1 MRPQAPMFL
10 NKSFSRVL
18 SMPTFSLRR
27 AAWLA
32 LLTSAIALA
41 ACNQP
46 DAPPDQ
52 AKAAP
57 PAKGKAASS
66 QEAGEKENA
75 EKESKEA
82 GEAGLLRLSAEEIET
97 AGIRVEDLKMKPVAD
112 QVVLTA
118 TIRANQDRIAHI
130 APRVSAR
137 VAKSIVNLGDSVK
150 AGQALAVL
158 DSLELGEAH
167 SAYRQAQSQFAL
179 AKADF
184 ERAEKLKVDEI
195 IPEKDYLRARS
206 EYEKA
211 RAAWRAADDRLRL
224 LDGEHR
230 DSDQGPTSLFPLR
243 APFAGTVIEKRAVVG
258 ELAQPDKSLFTV
270 ADLSTLWIEAN
281 LFEKDL
287 SRVRLGARAIVTV
300 SAYPEETFQ
309 GRLTYISSTVDKE
322 TRAVPARVEVPNP
335 DRRLKPEMFAT
346 AAIATGGATSALT
359 LPQSAVL
366 LVNGQP
372 MAFVREEGG
381 FEPRAVE
388 LGEKVGS
395 RVIIRGGIKPSESM
409 VVAGAYALKARL
421 LKSQIGDAD

>member
-1 MRPQAPMFL
+1 
-10 NKSFSRVL
+10 
-18 SMPTFSLRR
+18 MPSLSLRR
-27 AAWLA
+27 AGWLA
-32 LLTSAIALA
+32 FLAGTLALA

-46 DAPPDQ
+46 DKPQ
-52 AKAAP
+52 EEAKAAH
-57 PAKGKAASS
+57 PAKAEEVSAGEAKEKET
-66 QEAGEKENA
+66 QDKEAGEKEAN
-75 EKESKEA
+75 EA
-82 GEAGLLRLSAEEIET
+82 GEAGHLKLSAEEIET
-97 AGIRVEDLKMKPVAD
+97 AGIRVEALEEKPVAD

-118 TIRANQDRIAHI
+118 TIRANQDRIAHV

-137 VAKSIVNLGDSVK
+137 VAKSTANLGDNVK
-150 AGQALAVL
+150 AGQPLAVL

-167 SAYRQAQSQFAL
+167 SAYRQAQSQWIL

-184 ERAEKLKVDEI
+184 ERAEKLKADEI
-195 IPEKDYLRARS
+195 IPEKDFLRARS

-211 RAAWRAADDRLRL
+211 RAALRAADDRLRL
-224 LDGEHR
+224 LDGDRR
-230 DSDQGPTSLFPLR
+230 DAEQGPTSLFPVR
-243 APFAGTVIEKRAVVG
+243 APFAGTVIEKSAVVG

-287 SRVRLGARAIVTV
+287 SRVRPGARATVTV
-300 SAYPEETFQ
+300 SAYPDETFQ
-309 GRLTYISSTVDKE
+309 GRLTYISSTVNRE
-322 TRAVPARVEVPNP
+322 TRAVPARIEVPNP

-346 AAIATGGATSALT
+346 AAIATGATTSALT
-359 LPQSAVL
+359 LPQTAVL

-372 MAFVREEGG
+372 TAFVREGEG

-388 LGEKVGS
+388 LGDKVGS
-395 RVIIRGGIKPSESM
+395 RVVIKGGVKPGEPV